1 MTLEMMC
8 ALLAG
13 LAAGHFLNKCIYR
26 LPRDLSVVSPPSCCP
41 HCGWSIGWLESAPV
55 LSYLVLRGRCRKCD
69 KRYGV
74 RYLVVELVTPALF
87 VYYVSIF
94 GGTVHALK
102 YCIFSFLLVG
112 LTFSGFETLLLPDE
126 FTIGGLAIGLILSW
140 FVAPDGSQPL
150 GVAGGLIGLGYSLS
164 GLLASATVWFA
175 GYLFE
180 KTHHREG
187 IGFGDVKMLAM
198 IGAFIGLGGAFLTVA
213 IASILGSFVA
223 FIYLRSTGKDAATY
237 QLPTGPLWSVG
248 ALVATTASP
257 VRWLW
262 VGMNEWWSWFLG
274 HF

>member
-1 MTLEMMC
+1 
-8 ALLAG
+8 
-13 LAAGHFLNKCIYR
+13 
-26 LPRDLSVVSPPSCCP
+26 V
-41 HCGWSIGWLESAPV
+41 
-55 LSYLVLRGRCRKCD
+55 
-69 KRYGV
+69 
-74 RYLVVELVTPALF
+74 
-87 VYYVSIF
+87 
-94 GGTVHALK
+94 K
-102 YCIFSFLLVG
+102 YCIFSVILVG

-150 GVAGGLIGLGYSLS
+150 SVAAGLTGLGYSLS
-164 GLLASATVWFA
+164 GLLASAALWLA
-175 GYLFE
+175 AYLYE
-180 KTHHREG
+180 KTHHKQG

-198 IGAFIGLGGAFLTVA
+198 IGVFIGLGGALLTVV
-213 IASILGSFVA
+213 IAATLGSIVGL
-223 FIYLRSTGKDAATY
+223 IYIRSTGKDAATY